1 MRFYDII
8 NLSSQLSEETME
20 NIKKHYRMLFEEAN
34 IPQGYRLNKNTVYF
48 DQLSHFVGMKGKKYN
63 QQQIRLLIVGR
74 AVNGWGQLDVST
86 ADAFALEAVEKT
98 KHSSFDWIVCEN
110 GALRN
115 DYLDDGQYYWLN
127 DSPFWRT
134 NKKIWMSISENSDF
148 EDSEQNR
155 WVDHVAWTNLYK
167 IAPLDT
173 GNPTTTM
180 VKKQL
185 TACKNIL
192 KAEIELF
199 SPTHILFITGYEWWF
214 ENFKDIFDI
223 DFGNIKKNEYRGNNK
238 NLFFAETNALTS
250 NGIKIVVACRP
261 EFRDENLY
269 VEDVINSFNS
279 LTIAN

>member
-1 MRFYDII
+1 M
-8 NLSSQLSEETME
+8 
-20 NIKKHYRMLFEEAN
+20 
-34 IPQGYRLNKNTVYF
+34 G
-48 DQLSHFVGMKGKKYN
+48 
-63 QQQIRLLIVGR
+63 
-74 AVNGWGQLDVST
+74 
-86 ADAFALEAVEKT
+86 
-98 KHSSFDWIVCEN
+98 
-110 GALRN
+110 
-115 DYLDDGQYYWLN
+115 
-127 DSPFWRT
+127 
-134 NKKIWMSISENSDF
+134 ISENFDF

-155 WVDHVAWTNLYK
+155 WVDYVAWTNLYK

-180 VKKQL
+180 MKKQL

-223 DFGNIKKNEYRGNNK
+223 NFGNIKKNEYRGNNK

-250 NGIKIVVACRP
+250 DGIKIVVACRP

-269 VEDVINSFNS
+269 VKDVINSFNC
-279 LTIAN
+279 LH